1 MTLACLLTFMVM
13 YIVAS
18 SRIKYCRGSKTIP
31 AYLSFAIRLLPPPS
45 YFRGEDPDAATSV
58 NQYHVCVGSS
68 HSFHVKKKSNCTCLT
83 LL

>member
-1 MTLACLLTFMVM
+1 MVM

-31 AYLSFAIRLLPPPS
+31 AYLSFAIRLLLPPPS

-68 HSFHVKKKSNCTCLT
+68 HSFHVKKVQLH
-83 LL
+83 LLNIVIEEKKLSQ